1 MNSDY
6 EVNYIKIGQQ
16 IRKYRKARGLSQEE
30 LAEKVYISIPH
41 MSHIE
46 TGKTKLSLQVF
57 VDLAHALRVST
68 DDLLGN
74 SESESQIRVPE
85 IIALLDSCTPKQ
97 LDLLAEALKSINTI
111 LTHYRNRQ

>member
-57 VDLAHALRVST
+57 VDIARVLGVST
-68 DDLLGN
+68 DDLLGD
-74 SESESQIRVPE
+74 SEFEQQLRVPE
-85 IIALLDSCTPKQ
+85 IISLLDSCTPKQ
-97 LDLLAEALKSINTI
+97 LNLFSEALKSVNTI
-111 LTHYRNRQ
+111 LARYLNQH